1 MERVTA
7 AMTARA
13 RRKVITVHRTQRTA
27 AWLLGLIVTVSGLAC
42 TSTQTA
48 DTSGGATATSDAC
61 FSVRRVS
68 SFSPLSERF
77 VYVRLQD
84 DKQFLLAL
92 DRLYMGLPFA
102 IGIAMHG
109 EYSRVCSD
117 TGASITFK
125 DTGGPA
131 IARIIRVEAV
141 ASREAARKL
150 VDERSIPKP
159 KG

>member
-1 MERVTA
+1 MIGMVANQRMA
-7 AMTARA
+7 AC
-13 RRKVITVHRTQRTA
+13 
-27 AWLLGLIVTVSGLAC
+27 LLGLSLTVPGLAC
-42 TSTQTA
+42 TTTQA
-48 DTSGGATATSDAC
+48 VGAGGGATTAQEAC
-61 FSVRRVS
+61 FNSRRVD
-68 SFSPLSERF
+68 SFSALSEKF
-77 VYVRLQD
+77 VLVRLGD
-84 DKQFLLAL
+84 DTRFLLTL

-109 EYSRVCSD
+109 EYGRVCSE
-117 TGASITFK
+117 TGARITFK

-150 VDERSIPKP
+150 VDERSAPKP

>member
-1 MERVTA
+1 
-7 AMTARA
+7 MTGAR
-13 RRKVITVHRTQRTA
+13 RTA
-27 AWLLGLIVTVSGLAC
+27 AWLLGLILTASGLAC
-42 TSTQTA
+42 TTTQDA
-48 DTSGGATATSDAC
+48 GAGGGATTAQEAC
-61 FSVRRVS
+61 FNSRRVD
-68 SFSPLSERF
+68 SFSALSEKF
-77 VYVRLQD
+77 VLVRLQD
-84 DKQFLLAL
+84 DTQFLLTL
-92 DRLYMGLPFA
+92 DRLYIGLPFA

-117 TGASITFK
+117 TGARITFK

-150 VDERSIPKP
+150 VDERSVPKP

>member
-1 MERVTA
+1 MIG
-7 AMTARA
+7 
-13 RRKVITVHRTQRTA
+13 RRRTT
-27 AWLLGLIVTVSGLAC
+27 AWLLGLILTVSGLAC
-42 TSTQTA
+42 TTA
-48 DTSGGATATSDAC
+48 QDTDPSSGATATTDAC
-61 FSVRRVS
+61 FSVRSVA

-77 VYVRLQD
+77 VYVRLLD
-84 DKQFLLAL
+84 DRQFVLTL

-117 TGASITFK
+117 TGANITFK

-131 IARIIRVEAV
+131 LARVIRVEAV
-141 ASREAARKL
+141 ASLEAARKL
-150 VDERSIPKP
+150 VDERSVTRP

>member
-1 MERVTA
+1 MQG
-7 AMTARA
+7 
-13 RRKVITVHRTQRTA
+13 TQRTV
-27 AWLLGLIVTVSGLAC
+27 AWLLGLTVTVSGLAC

-48 DTSGGATATSDAC
+48 DTSSGASATTNAC
-61 FSVRRVS
+61 FSVRRVA
-68 SFSPLSERF
+68 SFSPLSERY
-77 VYVRLQD
+77 VYVRLED
-84 DKQFLLAL
+84 DKQFLLTL

-141 ASREAARKL
+141 ASRDAARMP
-150 VDERSIPKP
+150 VRNRSFWIRPRRQSRCCSRKSFIPFWR
-159 KG
+159 

>member
-1 MERVTA
+1 MIRPS
-7 AMTARA
+7 
-13 RRKVITVHRTQRTA
+13 RTA
-27 AWLLGLIVTVSGLAC
+27 AWLLGLIVTVSALAC
-42 TSTQTA
+42 MTTQTA
-48 DTSGGATATSDAC
+48 ETSGGAAASTNAC

-77 VYVRLQD
+77 VYVRLED
-84 DKQFLLAL
+84 DKQFLLTL

-125 DTGGPA
+125 DTVGPA
-131 IARIIRVEAV
+131 VARIIRVEAV
-141 ASREAARKL
+141 ASRDAARKL
-150 VDERSIPKP
+150 VDERSVPKP
-159 KG
+159 KD

>member
-1 MERVTA
+1 MVIG
-7 AMTARA
+7 MT
-13 RRKVITVHRTQRTA
+13 RRQRTA
-27 AWLLGLIVTVSGLAC
+27 GWVLGVALTASGLAC
-42 TSTQTA
+42 TSTQ
-48 DTSGGATATSDAC
+48 DVEMRGGAATTSDAC
-61 FSVRRVS
+61 FNVRRVA
-68 SFSPLSERF
+68 SFSALSERF
-77 VYVRLQD
+77 VLVRLED
-84 DKQFLLAL
+84 DTQFLLTL

-117 TGASITFK
+117 TGARITFK

-150 VDERSIPKP
+150 VDERSVPKP
-159 KG
+159 QR